1 MYPGKWAKIFP
12 EKLAAIHSI
21 TEEAITYK
29 ELDDR
34 SIQLANFFRSQGLEK
49 GDHVVLYA
57 KNDLKFFEI
66 AWAAYRSGIYL
77 TPANAWLKTDE
88 LIYIINNSDAKVILF
103 DKVLEDSCE
112 KIISEINPEIK
123 KLSLNGL
130 IEGFEKYDKIFTE
143 YSTEPPEDNP
153 TGAFMFYSSGTTGK
167 PKGIKWPLVEK
178 QVHED
183 SEHFLFHEQLWFYDE
198 NSVGIVTSPLY
209 HAAPAHQALTAHA
222 FGGSVVM
229 MPKFDAEETLRV
241 IEKYNV
247 THGQFVPTQFLRM
260 HKLPDEI
267 KSLHNLSSLKV
278 VLHAGAPCPV
288 ELKQEMFNW
297 LGPVI
302 YEYYSGT
309 EGVGMTHAEPQE
321 WLKYPG
327 TVGKPLMGVIH
338 ICDDNGEELPVGGV
352 GKIFFES
359 EHEFTYHN
367 DSKKREKARHKHKEQ
382 WSSFGD
388 IGYVNNDG
396 YLFLTDRESFMI
408 ISGGVNI
415 YPQETESI
423 LAMHEVVSDV
433 AVIGVPNEDMGEEVK
448 ALVKLEEGVIKTDSL
463 EKELIEFCRSKI
475 ANYKCPRTIEFTENV
490 PRSDAGKLVKRYL

>member
-1 MYPGKWAKIFP
+1 
-12 EKLAAIHSI
+12 
-21 TEEAITYK
+21 
-29 ELDDR
+29 
-34 SIQLANFFRSQGLEK
+34 
-49 GDHVVLYA
+49 
-57 KNDLKFFEI
+57 
-66 AWAAYRSGIYL
+66 
-77 TPANAWLKTDE
+77 
-88 LIYIINNSDAKVILF
+88 
-103 DKVLEDSCE
+103 
-112 KIISEINPEIK
+112 
-123 KLSLNGL
+123 
-130 IEGFEKYDKIFTE
+130 
-143 YSTEPPEDNP
+143 
-153 TGAFMFYSSGTTGK
+153 
-167 PKGIKWPLVEK
+167 
-178 QVHED
+178 
-183 SEHFLFHEQLWFYDE
+183 
-198 NSVGIVTSPLY
+198 
-209 HAAPAHQALTAHA
+209 
-222 FGGSVVM
+222 
-229 MPKFDAEETLRV
+229 
-241 IEKYNV
+241 
-247 THGQFVPTQFLRM
+247 
-260 HKLPDEI
+260 
-267 KSLHNLSSLKV
+267 
-278 VLHAGAPCPV
+278 LHAGAPCPV